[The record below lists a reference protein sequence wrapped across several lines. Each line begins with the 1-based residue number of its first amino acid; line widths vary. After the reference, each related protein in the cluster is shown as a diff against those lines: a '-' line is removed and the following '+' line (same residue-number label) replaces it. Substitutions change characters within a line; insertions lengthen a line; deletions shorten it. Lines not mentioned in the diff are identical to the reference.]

1 MRGKKG
7 KLEGEREEGETE
19 RGREG
24 ETERGRRERGRDAY
38 SCCVRGLAADSQLTA
53 HSLAAVVS
61 PRGSLTRVLPSL
73 PPSLF
78 LSSSSSSSS
87 CSRTHTHTFTHI
99 YIECLCSV
107 FSVWNVCLLTGRHG
121 EQLCG
126 QTGERDCSEALE
138 RAGYTS
144 TFLSLSSAA
153 FTVSRRLVL
162 STSRALKLFTAASLF
177 FSELALLLA
186 RL

>member
-1 MRGKKG
+1 MLRQRVGS
-7 KLEGEREEGETE
+7 RQ
-19 RGREG
+19 
-24 ETERGRRERGRDAY
+24 
-38 SCCVRGLAADSQLTA
+38 SADSSFARCSRLPQRKPY
-53 HSLAAVVS
+53 S
-61 PRGSLTRVLPSL
+61 GSSL
-73 PPSLF
+73 PPSLSLSFF
-78 LSSSSSSSS
+78 LLLLFLLQPD
-87 CSRTHTHTFTHI
+87 THTHTFTHI